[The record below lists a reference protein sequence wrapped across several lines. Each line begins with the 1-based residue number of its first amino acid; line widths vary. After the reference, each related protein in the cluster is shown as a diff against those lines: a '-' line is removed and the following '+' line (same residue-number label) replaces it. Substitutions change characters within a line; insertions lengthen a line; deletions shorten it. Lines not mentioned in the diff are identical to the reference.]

1 MTAPNQNLGGPMAPT
16 EAQPVSGTA
25 PGVAPT
31 LPTVVSVQ
39 GVAGGTPLPVSATI
53 PGTVDVSDRVG
64 RQLGIVSVT
73 GQPIGTDVTDKPARQ
88 LGIVSITGQPIGIS
102 AAALPLPTGAATEA
116 TLATRLADATF
127 TGRINTQ
134 GQKAMAAST
143 PVVLASDQS
152 YDRPLIAR
160 ATVACVVGLAT
171 TTILAAPGAGLR
183 YRIFGISLHIDN
195 NATGV
200 VDVSVLDGNLGPA
213 LAQGFGFSGATRNF
227 AQPIPISGIEG
238 TVNTLLQLAVSSS
251 VATGNGYALVYY
263 LIK

>member
-1 MTAPNQNLGGPMAPT
+1 MTPT

-25 PGVAPT
+25 PGIAPT

-39 GVAGGTPLPVSATI
+39 GVAGGTPVGVSATI

-143 PVVLASDQS
+143 PVVLASDQTFPPAS
-152 YDRPLIAR
+152 GLRSLLTAGDFTTAQSSAFQFVDGYRGVWLYLNVITAPGGGETLTLDLNALGFILAVFPA
-160 ATVACVVGLAT
+160 VAVVGFT
-171 TTILAAPGAGLR
+171 SYMTYPGILAADFQGTAARTIPMPNQWVARVTPSGAGTW
-183 YRIFGISLHIDN
+183 S
-195 NATGV
+195 V
-200 VDVSVLDGNLGPA
+200 VVNYY
-213 LAQGFGFSGATRNF
+213 
-227 AQPIPISGIEG
+227 PII
-238 TVNTLLQLAVSSS
+238 
-251 VATGNGYALVYY
+251 
-263 LIK
+263 